1 MWHVSVLDIER
12 TLTMATQKVCRDHS
26 VSWLGLGL
34 GLGLAN
40 PNPNPNPNQVCRD
53 HSVSEAVRKRRMEP

>member
-26 VSWLGLGL
+26 VS
-34 GLGLAN
+34 
-40 PNPNPNPNQVCRD
+40 
-53 HSVSEAVRKRRMEP
+53 EAVRKRRMEGIGILAEVPLSLTLPLAPTLP

>member
-26 VSWLGLGL
+26 VS
-34 GLGLAN
+34 
-40 PNPNPNPNQVCRD
+40 
-53 HSVSEAVRKRRMEP
+53 EAVRKRRMEGIGILAEVP